1 MKLLLQQMQNTGIQ
15 VPWNMWYIWIVIYRA
30 LWCFFFFLWRNYC
43 VKQPNLCP
51 NDILSIHLDSV
62 FTLCCFWSHT
72 TSSIINKPFGKNS
85 IVIICFFS
93 VCQFFFS
100 FLMLLLIHISALC
113 SFWQVSQVTETD
125 FHCTLCTTS
134 LIHLCYSLIML
145 LADIS
150 GTFSTCLATLG
161 GIWKTISTESRF
173 RWAQNATV
181 WQHFLSFV
189 A

>member
-1 MKLLLQQMQNTGIQ
+1 MF
-15 VPWNMWYIWIVIYRA
+15 
-30 LWCFFFFLWRNYC
+30 FFFFLWRNYC

-93 VCQFFFS
+93 VCQLFFFLPNAAVNS
-100 FLMLLLIHISALC
+100 YFSSLQLLAG
-113 SFWQVSQVTETD
+113 FPGNGD
-125 FHCTLCTTS
+125 RFS
-134 LIHLCYSLIML
+134 LYPLYNLKENSLIML